1 MIIWGNVQR
10 WCHGGWVL
18 AALILISINGFGF
31 LSIEG
36 QTVEGYSPLIK
47 SLQQKLTQLEN
58 QPSVQ
63 KVIAMGNNEIRHLF
77 VAYHQ
82 TGPDTIQNNEI
93 SNEVNPPS
101 KAANDAPILP
111 SLNGIIQMKDSF
123 GSAYYTALID
133 GRPYR
138 EKERVKNFVVT
149 KISLRGI
156 ELSRSGKRWFIQC
169 PDVYYSIDRGE

>member
-58 QPSVQ
+58 ERSVQ
-63 KVIAMGNNEIRHLF
+63 KTIAMGNNEIRHLF

-82 TGPDTIQNNEI
+82 AKPDTIQNNEM
-93 SNEVNPPS
+93 SEEVNRPS
-101 KAANDAPILP
+101 KTTNDPILP

-123 GSAYYTALID
+123 GSAYYTAIIN
-133 GRPYR
+133 GKSYG
-138 EKERVKNFVVT
+138 EKDRVMNFVVT

-169 PDVYYSIDRGE
+169 PNVYYSIDQGE